1 MAVLILRKIESLGT
15 KIKKQE
21 TYSLPS
27 HTLQKTGCVTYISI
41 TCFRTAAAGRGTLS
55 VGVRAA
61 GQDVKHSIRDLG
73 GGLYKV
79 LFYPR
84 APIPHKVDVRYNGIP
99 VQGEVVICYLIL
111 CPNLGCCVSVLI

>member
-1 MAVLILRKIESLGT
+1 M
-15 KIKKQE
+15 
-21 TYSLPS
+21 
-27 HTLQKTGCVTYISI
+27 
-41 TCFRTAAAGRGTLS
+41 
-55 VGVRAA
+55 GVRAA

-99 VQGEVVICYLIL
+99 VQGETASYLFLVSCRNEVIQVFFKIEMFFSIL
-111 CPNLGCCVSVLI
+111 HFSSPYRHI